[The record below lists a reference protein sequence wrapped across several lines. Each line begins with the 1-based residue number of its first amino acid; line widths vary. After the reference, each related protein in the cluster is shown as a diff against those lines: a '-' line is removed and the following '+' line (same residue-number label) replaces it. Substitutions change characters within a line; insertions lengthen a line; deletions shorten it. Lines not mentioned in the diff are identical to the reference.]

1 MLHEY
6 LIGVQKY
13 FGGEQR
19 LQVLASGK
27 EEARIK
33 GLQQAEKLFGK
44 DNIIKD
50 SIRVI
55 RKLKPS
61 FGQES

>member
-1 MLHEY
+1 MFHEY

-55 RKLKPS
+55 KKLKPS